1 MGSGHVYDPENRLK
15 KQTESDG
22 AVTTS
27 LYEGDGLRRV
37 KITVS
42 VRSTHVWD
50 GSDYLGEYQ

>member
-1 MGSGHVYDPENRLK
+1 MTAYVYDPENRLK

-37 KITVS
+37 KIAAS
-42 VRSTHVWD
+42 VRSTYVWD
-50 GSDYLGEYQ
+50 GSDYLMEY